1 MNTLLQ
7 NAVSTWETHN
17 KNNVASTLIV
27 DGLVAVKQG
36 KNNIAS
42 PDKVDIHPPENPVE
56 NTVKSPKT
64 ENVLSSLFESLSRT
78 LKASA

>member
-7 NAVSTWETHN
+7 NAASTWETHN
-17 KNNVASTLIV
+17 KNNVASALIV
-27 DGLVAVKQG
+27 DGLVAVQQG

-42 PDKVDIHPPENPVE
+42 PDMVEIKSVE
-56 NTVKSPKT
+56 NLAKSPKT
-64 ENVLSSLFESLSRT
+64 DNVLSSLFESLSRT